1 MKVPLPRREG
11 RQVDTYLPEAQEV
24 MQNVAR
30 TFSVAAR
37 LLPATVRDDVVLLYL
52 VLRTLDDLVDE
63 RSPEAAEAIAAVET
77 WLVTDEATTRE
88 TVILAD
94 LTERYGLPRPAL
106 VAFLQGMRDDL
117 DPPRIETEA
126 DLDVY
131 CYRVAG
137 CVGEMMASILG
148 VWDDAAWG
156 CARALGNAMQ
166 RTNILRDVDEDLA
179 NGRVYLAAETLAR
192 HGITDLATQDR
203 TALYRDQIARAD
215 ALYDQGL
222 AGVPMLVHGGR
233 SVAAAGAMYREILR
247 EIERGGYG
255 ANRGRAV
262 VSRPRKATLVA
273 RAFIRP
279 GRWS

>member
-1 MKVPLPRREG
+1 MRLPRRG
-11 RQVDTYLPEAQEV
+11 AQATDGYLPEAQEV

-30 TFSVAAR
+30 TFSLAAR

-63 RSPEAAEAIAAVET
+63 QSPDADAAVAAVET
-77 WLVTDEATTRE
+77 WLVTDETSTRE
-88 TVILAD
+88 TVILED
-94 LTERYGLPRPAL
+94 LTRRYGLPRPAL

-117 DPPRIETEA
+117 ATPDIQTEG

-148 VWDDAAWG
+148 VWDDAAWNA
-156 CARALGNAMQ
+156 ARALGNAMQ
-166 RTNILRDVDEDLA
+166 RTNILRDVDEDRA
-179 NGRVYLAAETLAR
+179 NGRVYLASDTLAR
-192 HGITDLATQDR
+192 FGITDLATQDR
-203 TALYRDQIARAD
+203 TELYRDQIDRAD
-215 ALYDQGL
+215 TLYDQGL
-222 AGVPMLVHGGR
+222 HGVPMLVHGGR

-255 ANRGRAV
+255 ANRSRSV
-262 VSRPRKATLVA
+262 VSRPRKATIVA
-273 RAFIRP
+273 RAFVRP
-279 GRWS
+279 KRWS

>member
-1 MKVPLPRREG
+1 MRLPRRG
-11 RQVDTYLPEAQEV
+11 AQATDGYLPEAQEV

-30 TFSVAAR
+30 TFSLAAR

-63 RSPEAAEAIAAVET
+63 QSPDADAAVAAVET
-77 WLVTDEATTRE
+77 WLVTDETSTRE
-88 TVILAD
+88 TVILED
-94 LTERYGLPRPAL
+94 LTRRYGLPRPAL

-117 DPPRIETEA
+117 ATPDIQTEG

-148 VWDDAAWG
+148 VWDDAAWNA
-156 CARALGNAMQ
+156 ARALGSAMQ

-179 NGRVYLAAETLAR
+179 NGRVYLARDTLER
-192 HGITDLATQDR
+192 FGITDLATQDR
-203 TALYRDQIARAD
+203 TELYRDQIDRAD
-215 ALYDQGL
+215 TLYDQGL

-247 EIERGGYG
+247 QIERTGYG
-255 ANRGRAV
+255 ASRGRSV
-262 VSRPRKATLVA
+262 VSRPRKAAIVA
-273 RAFIRP
+273 SAFVRP
-279 GRWS
+279 KRWS

>member
-1 MKVPLPRREG
+1 MRLPRRG
-11 RQVDTYLPEAQEV
+11 AQATDGYLPEAQEV

-30 TFSVAAR
+30 TFSLAAR

-63 RSPEAAEAIAAVET
+63 QSPDADAAVAAVET
-77 WLVTDEATTRE
+77 WLVTDETSTRE
-88 TVILAD
+88 TVILED
-94 LTERYGLPRPAL
+94 LTRRYGLPRPAL

-117 DPPRIETEA
+117 ATPDIQTEG

-148 VWDDAAWG
+148 VWDDAAWNA
-156 CARALGNAMQ
+156 ARALGNAMQ

-179 NGRVYLAAETLAR
+179 NGRVYLAGDTLAR
-192 HGITDLATQDR
+192 FGITDLATQDR
-203 TALYRDQIARAD
+203 TELYRDQIDRAD
-215 ALYDQGL
+215 TLYDQGL
-222 AGVPMLVHGGR
+222 HGVPMLVHGGR

-255 ANRGRAV
+255 ANRSRSV
-262 VSRPRKATLVA
+262 VSRPRKATIVA
-273 RAFIRP
+273 RAFVRP
-279 GRWS
+279 KRWS

>member
-1 MKVPLPRREG
+1 MRLPRRGEQATDG
-11 RQVDTYLPEAQEV
+11 YLPEAQEV
-24 MQNVAR
+24 MENAAR
-30 TFSVAAR
+30 TFSLAAR

-63 RSPEAAEAIAAVET
+63 QSPEADAAVAAVET
-77 WLVTDEATTRE
+77 WLVTDETSTRE
-88 TVILAD
+88 TVILED
-94 LTERYGLPRPAL
+94 LTRRYGLPRPAL

-117 DPPRIETEA
+117 ATPDIQTEG

-148 VWDDAAWG
+148 VWDDAAWNA
-156 CARALGNAMQ
+156 ARALGSAMQ

-179 NGRVYLAAETLAR
+179 NGRVYLARDTLER
-192 HGITDLATQDR
+192 FGITDLATQDR
-203 TALYRDQIARAD
+203 TELYRDQIDRAD
-215 ALYDQGL
+215 TLYDQGL

-247 EIERGGYG
+247 QIERTGYG
-255 ANRGRAV
+255 ASRGRSV
-262 VSRPRKATLVA
+262 VSRPRKAAIVA
-273 RAFIRP
+273 SAFVRP
-279 GRWS
+279 KRWS

>member
-1 MKVPLPRREG
+1 MRLPRRG
-11 RQVDTYLPEAQEV
+11 NQATDGYLPEAQEV

-30 TFSVAAR
+30 TFSLAAR

-63 RSPEAAEAIAAVET
+63 QSPDADAAVAAVET
-77 WLVTDEATTRE
+77 WLVTDETSTRE

-94 LTERYGLPRPAL
+94 LSRRYGLPRPAL

-117 DPPRIETEA
+117 ATPDIQTEG

-148 VWDDAAWG
+148 VWDDAAWNA
-156 CARALGNAMQ
+156 ARALGNAMQ

-179 NGRVYLAAETLAR
+179 NGRVYLARDTLAR
-192 HGITDLATQDR
+192 FGITDLATQDR
-203 TALYRDQIARAD
+203 TELYRDQIDRAD
-215 ALYDQGL
+215 TLYDQGL

-247 EIERGGYG
+247 QIERGGYG
-255 ANRGRAV
+255 ANRSRSV
-262 VSRPRKATLVA
+262 VSRPRKAAIVA
-273 RAFIRP
+273 SAFVRP
-279 GRWS
+279 KRWS

>member
-1 MKVPLPRREG
+1 MRLPRRG
-11 RQVDTYLPEAQEV
+11 DQATDPYLTEAEEV
-24 MQNVAR
+24 MQNAAR
-30 TFSVAAR
+30 TFSLAAR

-63 RSPEAAEAIAAVET
+63 QSPEADAAVAAVET
-77 WLVTDEATTRE
+77 WLVTDETSTRE

-94 LTERYGLPRPAL
+94 LARRYGLPRPAL

-117 DPPRIETEA
+117 GTPSIETEG

-148 VWDDAAWG
+148 VWDDAAWNA
-156 CARALGNAMQ
+156 ARALGNAMQ

-179 NGRVYLAAETLAR
+179 NGRVYLAADTLAR
-192 HGITDLATQDR
+192 FGITDLATQDR
-203 TALYRDQIARAD
+203 TELYRDQIARAD
-215 ALYDQGL
+215 TLYDQGL
-222 AGVPMLVHGGR
+222 AGVPMLVHGRR

-255 ANRGRAV
+255 ANRGRSV
-262 VSRPRKATLVA
+262 VSRPRKAALVA
-273 RAFIRP
+273 SAFVRP
-279 GRWS
+279 KRWS

>member
-1 MKVPLPRREG
+1 MRLPRRG
-11 RQVDTYLPEAQEV
+11 DQVTDGYLPEAQEV

-30 TFSVAAR
+30 TFSLAAR

-63 RSPEAAEAIAAVET
+63 QSPDADAAVAAVET
-77 WLVTDEATTRE
+77 WLVTDETSTRE

-94 LTERYGLPRPAL
+94 LSQRYGLPRPAL

-117 DPPRIETEA
+117 ATPDIQTEG

-137 CVGEMMASILG
+137 CVGELMASILG
-148 VWDDAAWG
+148 VWDDTAWNA
-156 CARALGNAMQ
+156 ARALGNAMQ

-179 NGRVYLAAETLAR
+179 NGRIYLARDTLAR
-192 HGITDLATQDR
+192 FGITDLATQDR
-203 TALYRDQIARAD
+203 TELYRDQIARAD
-215 ALYDQGL
+215 TLYDQGL
-222 AGVPMLVHGGR
+222 HGVPMLVHGRR

-255 ANRGRAV
+255 ANRSRSV
-262 VSRPRKATLVA
+262 VSRPRKAAIVA
-273 RAFIRP
+273 SAFVRP
-279 GRWS
+279 KRWS